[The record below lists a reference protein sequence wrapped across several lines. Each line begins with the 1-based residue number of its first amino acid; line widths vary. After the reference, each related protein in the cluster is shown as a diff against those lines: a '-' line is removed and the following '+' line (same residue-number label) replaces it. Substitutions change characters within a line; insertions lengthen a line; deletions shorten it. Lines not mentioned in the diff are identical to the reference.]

1 MTHPDARYLCET
13 CHDSGWVYPDGSQ
26 YGTRDD
32 DVPCP
37 KCYPGKAN
45 R

>member
-1 MTHPDARYLCET
+1 MSERYACDT
-13 CHDSGWVYPDGSQ
+13 CHDAGWVYPDGSQ

-37 KCYPGKAN
+37 ECNPRKAN